1 MEQNIPVG
9 ISDFRE
15 IRENGYYYIDKTG
28 LIRELL
34 KPLPETER
42 SSLEAKVPA
51 VKRRTSCVY
60 ADLRKLYVE
69 VNNLKAG

>member
-15 IRENGYYYIDKTG
+15 IRENGYYIDKTG

-34 KPLPETER
+34 KR
-42 SSLEAKVPA
+42 IFVC
-51 VKRRTSCVY
+51 VRTFRFY
-60 ADLRKLYVE
+60 W
-69 VNNLKAG
+69 

>member
-1 MEQNIPVG
+1 MEQNILVG

-34 KPLPETER
+34 KR
-42 SSLEAKVPA
+42 IFVC
-51 VKRRTSCVY
+51 VRTFRFY
-60 ADLRKLYVE
+60 W
-69 VNNLKAG
+69 